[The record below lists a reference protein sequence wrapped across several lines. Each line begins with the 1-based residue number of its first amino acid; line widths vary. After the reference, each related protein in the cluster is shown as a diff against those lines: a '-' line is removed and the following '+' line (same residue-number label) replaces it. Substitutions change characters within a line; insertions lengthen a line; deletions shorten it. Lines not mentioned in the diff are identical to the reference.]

1 MTVTIVVEVENGEGC
16 ALIREIDGKPYNNE
30 YQEMGVR
37 RGFFVSN
44 SEGHMAAYLLNKIAA
59 NWSKTGFAE

>member
-1 MTVTIVVEVENGEGC
+1 M
-16 ALIREIDGKPYNNE
+16 IREIDGKPYNNE

-37 RGFFVSN
+37 RAFFTDN
-44 SEGHMAAYLLNKIAA
+44 SGGHMAAYLLNKIAT